1 MEFLDYS
8 LYDLIVIRDVIYD
21 YLMVEPKDKDA
32 IRNLNL
38 VNDLIREKEER

>member
-21 YLMVEPKDKDA
+21 YLMIESKDKDA